1 MTESD
6 EIPASCAAWLA
17 SHPEW
22 APIPGFANGYEASHR
37 GNGVRSIDRKQ
48 GNRQLRGVNLKSRL
62 NPDRY
67 PVINLT
73 GDDGRRVP
81 GMPVHTCVLL
91 AHDGPPPP
99 GMECR
104 HVGRGQQDSRYCGC
118 GDPGCT
124 QSGLR
129 YGSKKENHADQV
141 AAGTA
146 VVPEAF
152 ECVNYDYARCGGMV
166 RTAGRRCFPCLE
178 ATGRYAA
185 RLLDLRT
192 SSQDAGEHFG
202 YTDGRWVVGLAMKFG
217 GYQGTLADA
226 RAQRPTLVQR
236 VRIAG
241 VLREARRAGVLAG
254 DRA

>member
-1 MTESD
+1 M
-6 EIPASCAAWLA
+6 AVSCEAWLA

-37 GNGVRSIDRKQ
+37 GNGVRSIDRTQ
-48 GNRQLRGVNLKSRL
+48 GNRQLTGVNLKSRL

-73 GDDGRRVP
+73 GDDGVRVT

-99 GMECR
+99 GQECR

-124 QSGLR
+124 ESGVR
-129 YGSKKENHADQV
+129 YGTKKENHGDQV

-152 ECVNYDYARCGGMV
+152 ECVNHARCGGMV
-166 RTAGRRCFPCLE
+166 KNPGRRCLPCVE
-178 ATGRYAA
+178 QVGQFAGQ
-185 RLLDLRT
+185 LLNLGMP
-192 SSQDAGEHFG
+192 SQEAGERFG
-202 YTDGRWVVGLAMKFG
+202 YTDGRWVHGLAVKFG
-217 GYQGTLADA
+217 GYEGTIAEA

-236 VRIAG
+236 ARIAA
-241 VLREARRAGVLAG
+241 VLRAARRAGALAG